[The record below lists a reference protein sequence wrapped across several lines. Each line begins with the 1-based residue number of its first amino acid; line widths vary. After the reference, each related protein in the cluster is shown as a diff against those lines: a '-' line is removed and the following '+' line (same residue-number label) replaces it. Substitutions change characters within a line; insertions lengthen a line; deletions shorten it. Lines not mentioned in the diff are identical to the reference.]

1 MTTPPEPKMQG
12 RFNLY
17 DTPDG
22 GLHISYQEDPTYL
35 PEYDNDPTAVIKH
48 EVQHIDVPGKL
59 LAIAKML
66 ENGSMNP
73 MQAFSKMSKM
83 LRG

>member
-1 MTTPPEPKMQG
+1 MTTPPEPRIKG

-22 GLHISYQEDPTYL
+22 GLHISYQEDPKL
-35 PEYDNDPTAVIKH
+35 VNLDTA
-48 EVQHIDVPGKL
+48 EFEEQPVQHIDVPGKI
-59 LAIAKML
+59 LAMAKML

-73 MQAFSKMSKM
+73 LQVFGKMKEM
-83 LRG
+83 LGGK

>member
-1 MTTPPEPKMQG
+1 MQG

-22 GLHISYQEDPTYL
+22 GLHISYQEDPTEVDENGTSV
-35 PEYDNDPTAVIKH
+35 PKD
-48 EVQHIDVPGKL
+48 VQHIDVPGQL
-59 LAIAKML
+59 LAMAKML

-83 LRG
+83 LRGK